1 MEVANGLTA
10 EDTVVI
16 RRTSSANNALPA
28 TEANNALPATEA
40 NNAVPATEANNAVPA
55 TEANNALPATEA
67 NKMEFLNLFV
77 KHRLVEEIRPQFD
90 AFRSGLGV
98 SFGGGIFEELRQC
111 CTPNDIQ
118 LLLCG
123 VVDIDVEDWKQSGKY

>member
-1 MEVANGLTA
+1 MTA

-16 RRTSSANNALPA
+16 RRTSSANNAL
-28 TEANNALPATEA
+28 
-40 NNAVPATEANNAVPA
+40 PATEANNAVPA

-98 SFGGGIFEELRQC
+98 SFGEGIFEELRQC

-123 VVDIDVEDWKQSGKY
+123 VVDIDVEDWKQSGKYCGGSLTAASQPIGCVVLEYCRAV